1 MIPEAKLEPFGDT
14 ELDKRRAKGDSKGVA
29 ATLNLNLPSSDSPP
43 RTSSNPKDDTDD
55 EDDRSENCP
64 NHNGGIIESIAQ
76 KLKPGLDHDS
86 DELEAIL
93 TVMIKND
100 QKLTFVEEYESFKE
114 GKEVSKSSTIS
125 SLSPFMDPSGG
136 IKMKTR
142 LEYCDILPEQARYP
156 VILAHPNKS
165 RLAEL
170 LIIEGHLKLCHG
182 GPEVVRRRLRNL
194 YWILGGKK
202 AISSIL
208 HKCPHQKCAGSRLK
222 PIIQNPPPLPPEGM
236 NTSMYLNL

>member
-1 MIPEAKLEPFGDT
+1 
-14 ELDKRRAKGDSKGVA
+14 
-29 ATLNLNLPSSDSPP
+29 
-43 RTSSNPKDDTDD
+43 
-55 EDDRSENCP
+55 
-64 NHNGGIIESIAQ
+64 
-76 KLKPGLDHDS
+76 
-86 DELEAIL
+86 
-93 TVMIKND
+93 MIKND

-125 SLSPFMDPSGG
+125 SLSPFMDPSGV

-170 LIIEGHLKLCHG
+170 LIIEAHLKLCHG

-208 HKCPHQKCAGSRLK
+208 HKCPHKKCAGSRLK
-222 PIIQNPPPLPPEGM
+222 PIIQNPPPLPAERM
-236 NTSMYLNL
+236 NTSNVFEFISLDGVGPFEILMFGICEYYINSAILQFIY

>member
-1 MIPEAKLEPFGDT
+1 
-14 ELDKRRAKGDSKGVA
+14 
-29 ATLNLNLPSSDSPP
+29 
-43 RTSSNPKDDTDD
+43 
-55 EDDRSENCP
+55 
-64 NHNGGIIESIAQ
+64 
-76 KLKPGLDHDS
+76 
-86 DELEAIL
+86 
-93 TVMIKND
+93 MIKND

-125 SLSPFMDPSGG
+125 SLSPFMDPSGV

-170 LIIEGHLKLCHG
+170 LIIEAHLKLCHG

-202 AISSIL
+202 LFLVFCINVLTRSAQDL
-208 HKCPHQKCAGSRLK
+208 G
-222 PIIQNPPPLPPEGM
+222 
-236 NTSMYLNL
+236 LNLLFKIHLHFHLKE